1 MANMI
6 GPQQNSAGPL
16 AGIKVLGLTRARA
29 GPTCTRQLADLGA
42 DVIQIGPPG
51 EDTSSTAFDGSDGFN
66 LNRNKRSMTLD
77 LRTSGGLEVF
87 LELVDR
93 SDVVVENFRPDVKR
107 RLGIDPESLMKRN
120 PRLVYASLSGFGQDG
135 PYAGRPAVDQVIQG
149 MSGLMSVTGPPGS
162 GPWRA
167 GIAVFDV
174 ATGQMLAQGV
184 IAALFARERTGRGQW
199 VHTSLLETA
208 ISMMD
213 FQAVRWLM
221 DGVVPASTGNAHPSM
236 PLKGG
241 TTLRTSDGYINV
253 AALSGIDTLLAAMG
267 LDADNGDP
275 ADGSVEERVAAV
287 LRTKTTAEWVD
298 QLAGIVPCGPVL
310 QMNEVFADPQVE
322 HLQMSCP
329 VAAPGGRVVNVLRAP
344 LNFSETKPSV
354 RRGPYRPGE
363 HTEELLDEL
372 ADDSADG
379 GSMP

>member
-1 MANMI
+1 M
-6 GPQQNSAGPL
+6 NSQPSPAGPL

-42 DVIQIGPPG
+42 DVIQISAPG
-51 EDTSSTAFDGSDGFN
+51 EDTSSAAFGGSDGFN

-77 LRTSGGLEVF
+77 LTTPADLEVF

-93 SDVVVENFRPDVKR
+93 SDVMVENFRPGVKH

-135 PYAGRPAVDQVIQG
+135 PYAGRPAVDQIIQG
-149 MSGLMSVTGPPGS
+149 MSGLMSVTGPPGA

-213 FQAVRWLM
+213 FQAVRWLI
-221 DGVVPASTGNAHPSM
+221 DGVVPESTGNSHPSM
-236 PLKGG
+236 PLQGG
-241 TTLRTSDGYINV
+241 ATLPTSDGYINV
-253 AALSGIDTLLAAMG
+253 AALGGIDQLLTALG
-267 LDADNGDP
+267 LDAIDDEP
-275 ADGSVEERVAAV
+275 ADRLQERVAA
-287 LRTKTTAEWVD
+287 LLATKPTAEWVD
-298 QLAGIVPCGPVL
+298 QLAGTVPCGPVL
-310 QMNEVFADPQVE
+310 HMDEVFADPQVE
-322 HLQMSCP
+322 HLHMSCP
-329 VAAPGGRVVNVLRAP
+329 VTAEGGRVVNVLRTP

-354 RRGPYRPGE
+354 RRGPYRPGD
-363 HTEELLDEL
+363 HTEEVLAEL
-372 ADDSADG
+372 THDNVDARRL
-379 GSMP
+379 P

>member
-1 MANMI
+1 MMQ
-6 GPQQNSAGPL
+6 PQQSPAGPL
-16 AGIKVLGLTRARA
+16 AGVKVLGLTRARA

-42 DVIQIGPPG
+42 DVVEISAPG
-51 EDTSSTAFDGSDGFN
+51 DDLSSAAFGGSDGVN

-77 LRTSGGLEVF
+77 LRTPAGLEIF

-93 SDVVVENFRPDVKR
+93 SDVVVENFRPGVKH
-107 RLGIDPESLMKRN
+107 RLGIDPQSLMKRN

-135 PYAGRPAVDQVIQG
+135 PYADRPAVDQVIQG

-162 GPWRA
+162 GPWRT

-174 ATGQMLAQGV
+174 ATGQMLAQGI

-213 FQAVRWLM
+213 FQAVRWLI

-241 TTLRTSDGYINV
+241 STLATSDGYVNV
-253 AALSGIDTLLAAMG
+253 AALGGIDRLLAAIG
-267 LDADNGDP
+267 LEAVDGEAADRLQ
-275 ADGSVEERVAAV
+275 ERVAAV
-287 LRTKTTAEWVD
+287 LASRTTAEWVD
-298 QLAGIVPCGPVL
+298 QLAGVVPCGPVL
-310 QMNEVFADPQVE
+310 QMDEVFADPQVE
-322 HLQMSCP
+322 HLNMSCP
-329 VAAPGGRVVNVLRAP
+329 VTAEGGRVVNVLRAP

-363 HTEELLDEL
+363 HTEELLAEL
-372 ADDSADG
+372 AH
-379 GSMP
+379 GSVDAGRVP

>member
-1 MANMI
+1 MMQ
-6 GPQQNSAGPL
+6 PQQSPAGPL
-16 AGIKVLGLTRARA
+16 EGIKVLGLTRARA

-51 EDTSSTAFDGSDGFN
+51 EDSSATAFDGSDGFN

-77 LRTSGGLEVF
+77 LATPAGHEVF

-93 SDVVVENFRPDVKR
+93 SDVVVENFRPGVKH

-135 PYAGRPAVDQVIQG
+135 PYVGRPAVDQVIQG

-213 FQAVRWLM
+213 FQAVRWLT
-221 DGVVPASTGNAHPSM
+221 DGVVPESTGNAHPSM

-241 TTLRTSDGYINV
+241 MTLPTSDGYVNV
-253 AALSGIDTLLAAMG
+253 AALGDIDKLLTAVG
-267 LDADNGDP
+267 LEADEGEP
-275 ADGSVEERVAAV
+275 ADRVQERVAAV
-287 LRTKTTAEWVD
+287 LASRTTADWVD
-298 QLAGIVPCGPVL
+298 RLAGIVACGPVL
-310 QMNEVFADPQVE
+310 KMNEVFADPHVE
-322 HLQMSCP
+322 QLQMSCP
-329 VAAPGGRVVNVLRAP
+329 VTAPGGRVVNVLRTP

-363 HTEELLDEL
+363 HTDELLAEL
-372 ADDSADG
+372 ARDSVDNR
-379 GSMP
+379 SMP

>member
-1 MANMI
+1 MMEEQPI
-6 GPQQNSAGPL
+6 SAGPL

-51 EDTSSTAFDGSDGFN
+51 EDSNSAAFDGSDGFN

-77 LRTSGGLEVF
+77 LRTPGDLEVF

-93 SDVVVENFRPDVKR
+93 SDVVVENFRPGVKR
-107 RLGIDPESLMKRN
+107 RLGIDPQSLMKRN

-135 PYAGRPAVDQVIQG
+135 PYADRPAVDQLIQG

-162 GPWRA
+162 GPWRT

-184 IAALFARERTGRGQW
+184 IAALFARERTGKGQW

-213 FQAVRWLM
+213 FQAVRWLI
-221 DGVVPASTGNAHPSM
+221 DGVVPESTGNAHPSM
-236 PLKGG
+236 PLRGG
-241 TTLRTSDGYINV
+241 ATLPTSDGYINV
-253 AALSGIDTLLAAMG
+253 AALGGIDQLLTAMG
-267 LDADNGDP
+267 LDVDDGESADR
-275 ADGSVEERVAAV
+275 VHERVAAA
-287 LRTKTTAEWVD
+287 LATRTTAEWLD
-298 QLAGIVPCGPVL
+298 QLAGVVPCGPVL
-310 QMNEVFADPQVE
+310 RMDEVFADPQVE

-329 VAAPGGRVVNVLRAP
+329 VTAEGDRVVNVLRTP

-354 RRGPYRPGE
+354 RRGPYQPGE
-363 HTEELLDEL
+363 HTQELLAEL
-372 ADDSADG
+372 AHDSVDAER
-379 GSMP
+379 MP

>member
-1 MANMI
+1 MMQ
-6 GPQQNSAGPL
+6 PQQSPAGPL

-42 DVIQIGPPG
+42 DVIQIGAPG
-51 EDTSSTAFDGSDGFN
+51 EDSSSAAFGGSDGFN

-77 LRTSGGLEVF
+77 LRTPAGLEVF

-93 SDVVVENFRPDVKR
+93 SDVVVENFRPGVKH
-107 RLGIDPESLMKRN
+107 RLGIDPQSLMKRN

-135 PYAGRPAVDQVIQG
+135 PYADRPAVDQVIQG

-162 GPWRA
+162 GPWRT

-213 FQAVRWLM
+213 FQAVRWLI
-221 DGVVPASTGNAHPSM
+221 DGVVPESTGNAHPSM

-241 TTLRTSDGYINV
+241 STLPTSDGYINV
-253 AALSGIDTLLAAMG
+253 AALGGIDRLLAAMG
-267 LDADNGDP
+267 LDADDGEP
-275 ADGSVEERVAAV
+275 ADRVQERVAAV
-287 LRTKTTAEWVD
+287 LATRTTAEWVD

-310 QMNEVFADPQVE
+310 HMNEVFADPQVE

-329 VAAPGGRVVNVLRAP
+329 VTAQGGRVVNVLRTP

-363 HTEELLDEL
+363 HTEELLAEL
-372 ADDSADG
+372 AHDTVDAG
-379 GSMP
+379 RMP

>member
-1 MANMI
+1 MIMAQ
-6 GPQQNSAGPL
+6 PQQSPAGPL

-42 DVIQIGPPG
+42 DVIQISAPG
-51 EDTSSTAFDGSDGFN
+51 EDTSSAAFGGSDGFN

-77 LRTSGGLEVF
+77 LRTTADLEVF
-87 LELVDR
+87 LQLVDR
-93 SDVVVENFRPDVKR
+93 SDVVVENFRPGVKH

-135 PYAGRPAVDQVIQG
+135 PYAGRPALDQVIQG

-167 GIAVFDV
+167 GIAIFDV

-213 FQAVRWLM
+213 FQAVRWLI
-221 DGVVPASTGNAHPSM
+221 DGVVPESTGNAHPSM
-236 PLKGG
+236 PLQGG
-241 TTLRTSDGYINV
+241 ATLPTSDGYINV
-253 AALSGIDTLLAAMG
+253 AALGGIDQLLTAMG
-267 LDADNGDP
+267 LDVDDGESADR
-275 ADGSVEERVAAV
+275 VHERVAAA
-287 LRTKTTAEWVD
+287 LATRTTAEWLD
-298 QLAGIVPCGPVL
+298 QLAGVVPCGPVL
-310 QMNEVFADPQVE
+310 RMDEVFADPQVE

-329 VAAPGGRVVNVLRAP
+329 VTAEDGREVNVLRTP

-363 HTEELLDEL
+363 HTEEVLAEL
-372 ADDSADG
+372 AHDSVDAG
-379 GSMP
+379 RMP

>member
-1 MANMI
+1 MMMQ
-6 GPQQNSAGPL
+6 PQQAPTGPL

-42 DVIQIGPPG
+42 DVIQISAPG
-51 EDTSSTAFDGSDGFN
+51 EDSSSAAFGGSDGYN

-77 LRTSGGLEVF
+77 LRTPAHLAVF

-93 SDVVVENFRPDVKR
+93 SDVVVENFRPGVKH

-135 PYAGRPAVDQVIQG
+135 PYADRPAVDQVIQG

-162 GPWRA
+162 GPWRT

-213 FQAVRWLM
+213 FQAVRWLI
-221 DGVVPASTGNAHPSM
+221 DGVVPESTGNAHPSM

-241 TTLRTSDGYINV
+241 STLPTSDGYINV
-253 AALSGIDTLLAAMG
+253 AALGGIEHLLAAMG
-267 LDADNGDP
+267 LDADDGES

-287 LRTKTTAEWVD
+287 VATRTTEEWVD
-298 QLAGIVPCGPVL
+298 QLASVVPCGPVL
-310 QMNEVFADPQVE
+310 QMDEVFADPQVE

-329 VAAPGGRVVNVLRAP
+329 VTAQGGRVVNVLRAP

-363 HTEELLDEL
+363 HTEELLAEL
-372 ADDSADG
+372 AHDSVDVG
-379 GSMP
+379 GMP

>member
-1 MANMI
+1 MMQ
-6 GPQQNSAGPL
+6 PQQAPTGPL

-51 EDTSSTAFDGSDGFN
+51 EDSSATAFDGSDGFN

-77 LRTSGGLEVF
+77 LRTPADLDVF

-93 SDVVVENFRPDVKR
+93 SDVVVENFRPGVKH

-213 FQAVRWLM
+213 FQAVRWLI
-221 DGVVPASTGNAHPSM
+221 DGVVPESTGNSHPSM

-241 TTLRTSDGYINV
+241 MTLPTSDGYINV
-253 AALSGIDTLLAAMG
+253 AALGDIDRLLTAVG
-267 LDADNGDP
+267 LDTDDDEPTNR
-275 ADGSVEERVAAV
+275 VQERVAAV
-287 LRTKTTAEWVD
+287 FRTRTSAEWVD

-322 HLQMSCP
+322 HLQMTCP
-329 VAAPGGRVVNVLRAP
+329 VTAPGDRVVNVLRAP

-363 HTEELLDEL
+363 HTEELIAEL
-372 ADDSADG
+372 AQDSIDAG
-379 GSMP
+379 RTP

>member
-1 MANMI
+1 MMES
-6 GPQQNSAGPL
+6 QRSSAGPL

-42 DVIQIGPPG
+42 DVIQIGQPG
-51 EDTSSTAFDGSDGFN
+51 EDSSSTAFDGSDGFN

-77 LRTSGGLEVF
+77 LGTPAGLEVF

-93 SDVVVENFRPDVKR
+93 SDVVVENFRPGVKH
-107 RLGIDPESLMKRN
+107 RLGVDPESLMKRN

-135 PYAGRPAVDQVIQG
+135 PYADRPAVDQVIQG

-162 GPWRA
+162 GPWRT

-213 FQAVRWLM
+213 FQAVRWLI
-221 DGVVPASTGNAHPSM
+221 DGEVPESTGNAHPSM

-241 TTLRTSDGYINV
+241 TTLPTSDGYINV
-253 AALSGIDTLLAAMG
+253 AALGGIDRLLTAMG
-267 LDADNGDP
+267 IDAEESEP
-275 ADGSVEERVAAV
+275 ADGGVQQRVAAA
-287 LRTKTTAEWVD
+287 LATRTTAEWVD
-298 QLAGIVPCGPVL
+298 KLAGAVPCGPVL
-310 QMNEVFADPQVE
+310 RMDEVFADPQVE

-329 VAAPGGRVVNVLRAP
+329 VTAEGGRVVNVLRAP
-344 LNFSETKPSV
+344 LNFSETKSCV

-363 HTEELLDEL
+363 HTLEVLAELGH
-372 ADDSADG
+372 DG
-379 GSMP
+379 VDVGNLP